1 MAYIII
7 DDRSPE
13 SDEYSNN
20 YIYFDEKKPG
30 ALQKVMQLYNRKDKA
45 EKPAYEILCDFCSS
59 PCYCS

>member
-30 ALQKVMQLYNRKDKA
+30 TLQKMMQLYRRKEKA
-45 EKPAYEILCDFCSS
+45 KQPAYEILCDICSS
-59 PCYCS
+59 PCCCS